1 MDPNKTKIAI
11 VGAGLIGRAW
21 AIVFARAGHAVAV
34 YDADADALRKGLAV
48 LEGALADLRAAG
60 LLDEAPAATRARI
73 APAATLAEAV
83 SGAGYVQ
90 ENIAEKLPAKQALF
104 AEMDRL
110 AGPDTILASST
121 STIPT
126 SQWSE
131 KLAGRARCLVAH
143 PINPPHLVPLVELSP
158 APWTSP
164 DVVART
170 QALLEAVG
178 QVPIVVR
185 TEIQGFI
192 LNRLQGALLAEA
204 FRLYADGY
212 ASTDDIDK
220 TVRDGLGLRWSFM
233 GPFETIDLNAPG
245 GMVDYCERYGEL
257 YYEMAQ
263 TQLPRRWDEALVRRI
278 ERERRQ
284 RLPASELDARS
295 AWRDR
300 RLIEL
305 IAHKRR
311 AAEQD

>member
-1 MDPNKTKIAI
+1 MDSNKAKIAI

-21 AIVFARAGHAVAV
+21 SIVFARAGHAVAV
-34 YDADADALRKGLAV
+34 YDADADALRKSLAL
-48 LEGALADLRAAG
+48 LEGALADLSAAG
-60 LLDEAPAATRARI
+60 LLDEEAAVTRARI

-83 SGAGYVQ
+83 SGAAYVQ
-90 ENIAEKLPAKQALF
+90 ENVAEKLSLKQALF
-104 AEMDRL
+104 AELDRL
-110 AGPDTILASST
+110 AAPDAILASST
-121 STIPT
+121 STIPA

-131 KLAGRARCLVAH
+131 KLAGRPRCLVAH

-158 APWTSP
+158 APWTAP
-164 DVVART
+164 EVVARAR
-170 QALLEAVG
+170 ALHEAAG
-178 QVPIVVR
+178 QVPIVVNR
-185 TEIQGFI
+185 EIQGFI

-212 ASTDDIDK
+212 ASADDIDK

-245 GMVDYCERYGEL
+245 GVVDYCERYGEL

-284 RLPASELDARS
+284 RLPDSELDARS

-300 RLIEL
+300 RLMQL
-305 IAHKRR
+305 IAHRRR

>member
-1 MDPNKTKIAI
+1 M
-11 VGAGLIGRAW
+11 
-21 AIVFARAGHAVAV
+21 
-34 YDADADALRKGLAV
+34 
-48 LEGALADLRAAG
+48 
-60 LLDEAPAATRARI
+60 TRARI
-73 APAATLAEAV
+73 ATAATLAEAV
-83 SGAGYVQ
+83 GGAGYVQ
-90 ENIAEKLPAKQALF
+90 ENIAENLPAKQALF
-104 AEMDRL
+104 AELDRL
-110 AGPDTILASST
+110 APPDTILASST
-121 STIPT
+121 STIPA

-131 KLAGRARCLVAH
+131 RLAGRARCLVAH
-143 PINPPHLVPLVELSP
+143 PVNPPHLLPLVELSP
-158 APWTSP
+158 APWTAP
-164 DVVART
+164 EIIARAR
-170 QALLEAVG
+170 ALHEAAG

-185 TEIQGFI
+185 TEIQGFV

-212 ASTDDIDK
+212 ASIEDIDR

-245 GMVDYCERYGEL
+245 GVVDYCQRYGEL
-257 YYEMAQ
+257 YYQMAQ

-311 AAEQD
+311 AAERD

>member
-1 MDPNKTKIAI
+1 MSEKRKVAVI
-11 VGAGLIGRAW
+11 GAGLIGRSW
-21 AIVFARAGHAVAV
+21 AIVFSRAGHAVAL
-34 YDADADALRKGLAV
+34 YDADCAALRASLDALDT
-48 LEGALADLRAAG
+48 ALADLEAAE
-60 LLDEAPAATRARI
+60 LLDEEPRTVRGRI
-73 APAATLAEAV
+73 EGAGSLAECLR
-83 SGAGYVQ
+83 GAGYVQ
-90 ENIAEKLPAKQALF
+90 ENIAENLAAKKELF
-104 AEMDRL
+104 AEADRL
-110 AGPDTILASST
+110 AADETILASST
-121 STIPT
+121 STIPA

-131 KLAGRARCLVAH
+131 ALAGRARCIVAH
-143 PINPPHLVPLVELSP
+143 PVNPPHLVPLVELSP
-158 APWTSP
+158 APWTSL
-164 DVVART
+164 DVVGRT
-170 QALLEAVG
+170 QTLLEAVG

-212 ASTDDIDK
+212 ASTEDIDK

-311 AAEQD
+311 AAERD